1 MSSQEAAL
9 NAAEQLLRQGEAE
22 QTLPQLLQYCGKN
35 LCDARAWFLLGV
47 AYHQTKKLENALQA
61 VEHVLMLE
69 PRHLQ
74 ARSTKGAVLHDLGR
88 LQEAIQVYRKALHL
102 APGDAQ
108 LLVNLAIVMERA
120 GDSLGALERY
130 NLALKHHPEFPSAL
144 LNRGSLLLKLGRLHE
159 ALDTH
164 HLLTQL
170 QPAWDIAHYNHGE
183 SLLALSR
190 WQEALAAYQ
199 RALELRPRFAQALF
213 GTALALSMLRR
224 FDEARQ
230 ALDSAH
236 ATDPLVVEFC
246 IRNAALTGANELRQ
260 VMPEVIYLLRRA
272 HELGNCDWTNYA
284 EFVADFETLAARPI
298 EHPNALS
305 EPALV
310 YAALSLPLADTT
322 RMTLATNAALATVA
336 ALPAPQTPFPYLP
349 GRPGKKLR
357 IGYVSPEFG
366 MHPIG
371 RLTRQL
377 YALHDRSQ
385 FEVYGYALQSG
396 DGSAIRREI
405 EQGCD
410 HFRLLAGIDDP
421 AAAALIHADSIDI
434 LVNLGGYITHARNGI
449 FALQPA
455 PIQASYNGFP
465 GSIGASFMHYFIT
478 DAVCSPPG
486 QETQFTEQLVYLP
499 HSCMIYNNRETIS
512 ARPVT
517 RARFGLPQQGFV
529 FCCFNNS
536 YKIEP
541 LIFAAWMNIL
551 QRTPGSV
558 LWLSGKNEMMAA
570 NLRAEAELRGVAGSR
585 LIFADFL
592 PDIAEHLA
600 RYRLADLF
608 LDTLHFNAITTA
620 ADALW
625 AGLPVLSCPGSTFV
639 SRWASSMLKAVGL
652 DELIA
657 DNLDHYQQL
666 ACDLASNHGELAR
679 LKARLATN
687 RMSRPLFDTQR
698 NVGDIETAYLTMW
711 QRHLSG
717 GRPMSF
723 SVAAGRADA

>member
-1 MSSQEAAL
+1 
-9 NAAEQLLRQGEAE
+9 
-22 QTLPQLLQYCGKN
+22 
-35 LCDARAWFLLGV
+35 
-47 AYHQTKKLENALQA
+47 
-61 VEHVLMLE
+61 
-69 PRHLQ
+69 
-74 ARSTKGAVLHDLGR
+74 
-88 LQEAIQVYRKALHL
+88 
-102 APGDAQ
+102 
-108 LLVNLAIVMERA
+108 
-120 GDSLGALERY
+120 
-130 NLALKHHPEFPSAL
+130 
-144 LNRGSLLLKLGRLHE
+144 
-159 ALDTH
+159 
-164 HLLTQL
+164 
-170 QPAWDIAHYNHGE
+170 
-183 SLLALSR
+183 
-190 WQEALAAYQ
+190 
-199 RALELRPRFAQALF
+199 
-213 GTALALSMLRR
+213 
-224 FDEARQ
+224 
-230 ALDSAH
+230 
-236 ATDPLVVEFC
+236 
-246 IRNAALTGANELRQ
+246 
-260 VMPEVIYLLRRA
+260 
-272 HELGNCDWTNYA
+272 
-284 EFVADFETLAARPI
+284 
-298 EHPNALS
+298 
-305 EPALV
+305 
-310 YAALSLPLADTT
+310 
-322 RMTLATNAALATVA
+322 
-336 ALPAPQTPFPYLP
+336 
-349 GRPGKKLR
+349 
-357 IGYVSPEFG
+357 
-366 MHPIG
+366 
-371 RLTRQL
+371 
-377 YALHDRSQ
+377 
-385 FEVYGYALQSG
+385 
-396 DGSAIRREI
+396 
-405 EQGCD
+405 
-410 HFRLLAGIDDP
+410 
-421 AAAALIHADSIDI
+421 
-434 LVNLGGYITHARNGI
+434 
-449 FALQPA
+449 
-455 PIQASYNGFP
+455 
-465 GSIGASFMHYFIT
+465 
-478 DAVCSPPG
+478 
-486 QETQFTEQLVYLP
+486 
-499 HSCMIYNNRETIS
+499 MIYNNRETIS